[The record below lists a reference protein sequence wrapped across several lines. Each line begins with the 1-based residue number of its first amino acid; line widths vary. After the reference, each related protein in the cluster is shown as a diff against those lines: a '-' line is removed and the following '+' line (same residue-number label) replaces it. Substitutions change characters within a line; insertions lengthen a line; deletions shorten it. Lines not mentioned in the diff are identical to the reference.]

1 MFIVSVHF
9 AQPRSSSLLKHVS
22 PDLSAAD
29 DEEREGFQIQLA
41 TEGAG
46 TARLPNRGPTDQ
58 TGKAGS
64 PTPRRA
70 SGGRRERRE
79 LNKGHDEDTGS
90 LISELDES
98 GFTSLSIWLRLS
110 RSHKGREA
118 QALTFT

>member
-1 MFIVSVHF
+1 MFSLSAPTPVPPLPRAFFAATPPPAKKLEVFIVSVHF

-58 TGKAGS
+58 TGKAAH
-64 PTPRRA
+64 RRRGA
-70 SGGRRERRE
+70 RVADGGSGGR
-79 LNKGHDEDTGS
+79 
-90 LISELDES
+90 
-98 GFTSLSIWLRLS
+98 
-110 RSHKGREA
+110 
-118 QALTFT
+118 